1 MAQFMVTIT
10 IQGVGLDAA
19 RNALEEAGIQP
30 HPPGWSPS
38 HQGEAARMVGPE
50 ILAEVDADDAAKAE
64 ERVSQAL
71 PNRDYT
77 VTARPL

>member
-1 MAQFMVTIT
+1 
-10 IQGVGLDAA
+10 
-19 RNALEEAGIQP
+19 
-30 HPPGWSPS
+30 
-38 HQGEAARMVGPE
+38 MVGPE